1 MGMNQSETVISQA
14 TITQVLKSAS
24 RAALEVIFDAAV
36 FEEHLALTIDSLE
49 DVTLETEVNNI
60 LESCEATHQG
70 EGSYLFADLE
80 TLRCLMLEVTEL
92 LESEEGE
99 IEPDETVTARADQTG
114 EEEGFIVFNASS
126 LTEPESLPDEDIETL
141 ELESKGYQLRK
152 IPFSS
157 IRIEPANNPRSRTAR
172 AGVVRLARNIS
183 KRGLQQPVTVRP
195 IPESEDQVELVFGY
209 RRVTAIGYAMDQ
221 GWLPK
226 DHDVICVVR
235 KLNDSQ
241 VRLAALSE
249 NEEREEVDLLDQA
262 EGWAKLRLRQTENA
276 IANAAGI
283 PLASV
288 KRCLKVAFGVC
299 EEAKVLYREGKLDW
313 NALTAFSYGSLLEQQ
328 AYLEQAAG
336 IGWKLAAQYIKQ
348 AMTVT
353 DFKLANARFSLEDYE
368 AAGGKLETDLWQ
380 SQDGTRLL
388 SRDVIERLQSAW
400 AQSHAKELQAR
411 GFAFV
416 EVRAG
421 DWMWWSEFNRVTR
434 GTENS
439 GAIIHVR
446 PDWSVDVIEWVMPNQ
461 ASAGAVS
468 GVGPNDPTN
477 PNSSEAQASVKPEEP
492 KVEFTEAG
500 ITLVRR
506 TRTAALQQA
515 ILENTDPKLPLA
527 LAVMGFLGER
537 EIRFKIT
544 NLGEIDAITSSA
556 ILAEFETIAATIPN
570 LSFSPFSGLEFA
582 MLVRH
587 HPEKRLETLQ
597 ALLHLDRADLERVH
611 RLLIATMVGD
621 FANATD
627 GSFDNRRRK
636 LGIDPLV
643 SALAAHLNVKGGE
656 ALEASEDYLK
666 TVGYRK
672 NRLRPYIVQAFGEQL
687 SGALLESPR
696 AKIIAEL
703 VAHKDKLAG
712 FTAPELD
719 FAVNSSTAIKLEVAG
734 EVDYFADDADSA
746 PWEEQSNLL
755 GEQDLLLELPGFE
768 KTAELGDLEPA
779 AADD

>member
-1 MGMNQSETVISQA
+1 VKGKVMDMNQSETAISQ
-14 TITQVLKSAS
+14 TLKTAS

-36 FEEHLALTIDSLE
+36 FEEHLALTIDGLE

-60 LESCEATHQG
+60 LESCEATHQD
-70 EGSYLFADLE
+70 EGSYLFSDLE
-80 TLRCLMLEVTEL
+80 TLRCLMLEVTDL
-92 LESEEGE
+92 LEAEEGE
-99 IEPDETVTARADQTG
+99 IEQEETVTARADQTG

-126 LTEPESLPDEDIETL
+126 LSEPESLPDEDAETL

-299 EEAKVLYREGKLDW
+299 EEAKVLYRAGKLDW
-313 NALTAFSYGSLLEQQ
+313 NALTAFSYGSLLEQR

-348 AMTVT
+348 AMTGT
-353 DFKLANARFSLEDYE
+353 DFKLANARFTVEEYE
-368 AAGGKLETDLWQ
+368 AAGGLLETDLWQ

-388 SRDVIERLQSAW
+388 SREVIERLQSAW
-400 AQSHAKELQAR
+400 AQSHAQELRVQ

-421 DWMWWSEFNRVTR
+421 VWSWWSEFNRVAR
-434 GTENS
+434 GTEHS

-461 ASAGAVS
+461 ASAGTVS
-468 GVGPNDPTN
+468 SAGSSDPAN
-477 PNSSEAQASVKPEEP
+477 PNSGEAQAPIKPEDP

-500 ITLVRR
+500 ITLIRR

-537 EIRFKIT
+537 EIRFKVSS
-544 NLGEIDAITSSA
+544 LGEIDAITSSV
-556 ILAEFETIAATIPN
+556 ILAEFETIATTIPN
-570 LSFSPFSGLEFA
+570 LSFSPSSGLEFT

-587 HPEKRLETLQ
+587 RPEKRLETLQ
-597 ALLHLDRADLERVH
+597 ALLNLPGSDLERLH

-621 FANATD
+621 FSNATD

-656 ALEASEDYLK
+656 ALEASEEYLK
-666 TVGYRK
+666 TVGFRK
-672 NRLRPYIVQAFGEQL
+672 NRLRPYIIQAFGEQL
-687 SGALLESPR
+687 AGALLENPR
-696 AKIIAEL
+696 AKIITEL
-703 VAHKDKLAG
+703 VAYKDKLAG

-719 FAVNSSTAIKLEVAG
+719 FAANSSTAIKLEVTG
-734 EVDYFADDADSA
+734 EVDDFADDADSV
-746 PWEEQSNLL
+746 PWDEPT
-755 GEQDLLLELPGFE
+755 DLVHEDELVLELPDL
-768 KTAELGDLEPA
+768 AMVNSSLDLEAA

>member
-1 MGMNQSETVISQA
+1 MGMNQSETAISQS
-14 TITQVLKSAS
+14 LKTAS

-36 FEEHLALTIDSLE
+36 FEEHLALSIDGLE
-49 DVTLETEVNNI
+49 DVTLETEVNRI
-60 LESCEATHQG
+60 LGSCEATHQG
-70 EGSYLFADLE
+70 EGSYLFTDLE
-80 TLRCLMLEVTEL
+80 TLRYLMLEVTEL
-92 LESEEGE
+92 LEADEA
-99 IEPDETVTARADQTG
+99 EPDETVTARADQTG

-126 LTEPESLPDEDIETL
+126 LTEPEALPDEDTETL

-209 RRVTAIGYAMDQ
+209 RRVAAIGYAMDQ

-299 EEAKVLYREGKLDW
+299 EEAKVLYRESKLDW
-313 NALTAFSYGSLLEQQ
+313 NALIAFSYGSLPEQR

-336 IGWKLAAQYIKQ
+336 IGWKLSAQYIKQ

-388 SRDVIERLQSAW
+388 SREIIESLQSAW

-416 EVRAG
+416 EVRSG
-421 DWMWWSEFNRVTR
+421 DWMWWSEFNRVAR
-434 GTENS
+434 GAENS
-439 GAIIHVR
+439 GAIIHLR

-461 ASAGAVS
+461 AITGAVS
-468 GVGPNDPTN
+468 GIGPNDPAN
-477 PNSSEAQASVKPEEP
+477 PNSSEAQVPIKLEEP

-515 ILENTDPKLPLA
+515 VLDNTDPKLPLA

-537 EIRFKIT
+537 ELRFKIT
-544 NLGEIDAITSSA
+544 NLGEIDAITSSV
-556 ILAEFETIAATIPN
+556 ILAEFETVAAKIPN
-570 LSFSPFSGLEFA
+570 LSFSPSSGLEFA

-597 ALLHLDRADLERVH
+597 ALLNMDRADLERLH

-621 FANATD
+621 FSNATD
-627 GSFDNRRRK
+627 GSFENRRRK

-643 SALAAHLNVKGGE
+643 SALAEHLNVKGGE
-656 ALEASEDYLK
+656 ALEASEEYLK
-666 TVGYRK
+666 TVGFRK
-672 NRLRPYIVQAFGEQL
+672 NRLLPYITRAFGEQL

-719 FAVNSSTAIKLEVAG
+719 FAANSSTTIKLEVTG
-734 EVDYFADDADSA
+734 EVDDFADDVDSA
-746 PWEEQSNLL
+746 PWDEHSNLL

-768 KTAELGDLEPA
+768 NTAEHGDLEPA

>member
-1 MGMNQSETVISQA
+1 MTDQLQTSITSTLET
-14 TITQVLKSAS
+14 AS
-24 RAALEVIFDAAV
+24 RDALEALFDAGV
-36 FEEHLALTIDSLE
+36 FEEHLALSFE
-49 DVTLETEVNNI
+49 GFEEATLEAEVHRVLLACGATAQEEGTFVFDC
-60 LESCEATHQG
+60 LENLRFVMNEVAT
-70 EGSYLFADLE
+70 
-80 TLRCLMLEVTEL
+80 L
-92 LESEEGE
+92 LEGDEEYADNGE
-99 IEPDETVTARADQTG
+99 LEQSATVTSTQAA
-114 EEEGFIVFNASS
+114 EEDFIVFDDTPWQS
-126 LTEPESLPDEDIETL
+126 PETFTDEDQESL

-152 IPFSS
+152 IPFSK
-157 IRIEPANNPRSRTAR
+157 IRVVPANNPRKRTSR
-172 AGVVRLARNIS
+172 AGIVRLARKIS

-195 IPESEDQVELVFGY
+195 DPEAPESFELAFGY
-209 RRVTAIGYAMDQ
+209 RRHAAIGYAIAQ
-221 GWLPK
+221 GWLLE
-226 DHDVICVVR
+226 DDDVICIVR
-235 KLNDSQ
+235 KLTDSQ
-241 VRLAALSE
+241 MRLAALSE
-249 NEEREEVDLLDQA
+249 NEEREEVDVLDQA
-262 EGWAKLRLRQTENA
+262 EGWAKLRLRQTEHS

-299 EEAKVLYREGKLDW
+299 EEAKVLYRAGKLDW
-313 NALTAFSYGSLLEQQ
+313 NALIAFTYGSLLEQRT
-328 AYLEQAAG
+328 YLEESAG
-336 IGWKLAAQYIKQ
+336 TGWKLAAQYIKQ
-348 AMTVT
+348 AMTGT
-353 DFKLANARFSLEDYE
+353 DFKLANARFTLEEYE
-368 AAGGKLETDLWQ
+368 AAGGQLETDLWQ

-388 SRDVIERLQSAW
+388 SREVIERLQSAW
-400 AQSHAKELQAR
+400 AQSHAQELRTR
-411 GFAFV
+411 GFTFV
-416 EVRAG
+416 DVRSGA
-421 DWMWWSEFNRVTR
+421 WSWWSEFNRVAR

-461 ASAGAVS
+461 ASAGTVLS
-468 GVGPNDPTN
+468 VGPSDPAN
-477 PNSSEAQASVKPEEP
+477 PNSGEAQAQIKLEDP

-537 EIRFKIT
+537 ELRFKIT
-544 NLGEIDAITSSA
+544 NLGEIDAITSSS
-556 ILAEFETIAATIPN
+556 ILAEFETVAATIPN
-570 LSFSPFSGLEFA
+570 LSFSPSSGLEFA

-597 ALLHLDRADLERVH
+597 VLLNMDRVDLEHLH

-621 FANATD
+621 FSSATD

-656 ALEASEDYLK
+656 ALEASEEYLK

-672 NRLRPYIVQAFGEQL
+672 NRLLPYITRAFGEQL

-696 AKIIAEL
+696 AKIITEL

-719 FAVNSSTAIKLEVAG
+719 FAANSSTAIKLEVTG
-734 EVDYFADDADSA
+734 EIDDFADDVDHADVA
-746 PWEEQSNLL
+746 PWDEQSNLL

-768 KTAELGDLEPA
+768 NTAEHGDLEPA

>member
-1 MGMNQSETVISQA
+1 MNQSDRTISQ
-14 TITQVLKSAS
+14 TLKTAS

-70 EGSYLFADLE
+70 EGSYLFPDIE
-80 TLRCLMLEVTEL
+80 TLRCLMLEVTDL
-92 LESEEGE
+92 LEAEEGK
-99 IEPDETVTARADQTG
+99 IEPDETVADQSG
-114 EEEGFIVFNASS
+114 EEKGFIIFNASS
-126 LTEPESLPDEDIETL
+126 LSEPESLPDEDTETL

-183 KRGLQQPVTVRP
+183 RRGLQQPVTVRP

-283 PLASV
+283 PFASV

-313 NALTAFSYGSLLEQQ
+313 NALTAFSYGSLLEQRT
-328 AYLEQAAG
+328 YLEQAAG

-416 EVRAG
+416 EVRSG
-421 DWMWWSEFNRVTR
+421 DWMWWSEFNRVAR

-461 ASAGAVS
+461 ANAGTVS
-468 GVGPNDPTN
+468 SLSPNDPTN
-477 PNSSEAQASVKPEEP
+477 PNVNSSEEQTPIKLEEP

-515 ILENTDPKLPLA
+515 ILENTDRKLPLA

-537 EIRFKIT
+537 ELRFKII
-544 NLGEIDAITSSA
+544 NLGEIDAITSSS
-556 ILAEFETIAATIPN
+556 ILAEFETAAATIPN
-570 LSFSPFSGLEFA
+570 LSFSPSSGLEFA
-582 MLVRH
+582 MLMRQ

-597 ALLHLDRADLERVH
+597 ALLNLPNSDLERLH

-621 FANATD
+621 FSNATD
-627 GSFDNRRRK
+627 GSFENRRRK

-643 SALAAHLNVKGGE
+643 SALAEHLNVKGGE
-656 ALEASEDYLK
+656 TLEASEDYLK
-666 TVGYRK
+666 TVGFRK
-672 NRLRPYIVQAFGEQL
+672 NRLRPYIIQAFGEQL
-687 SGALLESPR
+687 AGALLENPR

-703 VAHKDKLAG
+703 VVHKDKLAG

-719 FAVNSSTAIKLEVAG
+719 FATNSSTAIKLEVTG
-734 EVDYFADDADSA
+734 EVDDFADDVNDSDSA
-746 PWEEQSNLL
+746 PWDEPT
-755 GEQDLLLELPGFE
+755 DLVREDELVLVLPDP
-768 KTAELGDLEPA
+768 ALVNSSLDLEAA

>member
-1 MGMNQSETVISQA
+1 MNQSETAISQA
-14 TITQVLKSAS
+14 TISQTLKTAS

-36 FEEHLALTIDSLE
+36 FEEHLALTIEGLE
-49 DVTLETEVNNI
+49 DVTLETEVNSI
-60 LESCEATHQG
+60 LELCEATHQG
-70 EGSYLFADLE
+70 EGSYLFTDLE
-80 TLRCLMLEVTEL
+80 TLRYLMLEVTEL
-92 LESEEGE
+92 LEANEGE
-99 IEPDETVTARADQTG
+99 IEQEESVTARADQTC

-126 LTEPESLPDEDIETL
+126 LTEPESLPDEDTETL

-226 DHDVICVVR
+226 DNDVICVVC

-313 NALTAFSYGSLLEQQ
+313 NALTAFSYGSLFEQR

-353 DFKLANARFSLEDYE
+353 DFKLANARFSLEEYE
-368 AAGGKLETDLWQ
+368 AAGGQLETDLWQ

-388 SRDVIERLQSAW
+388 SREVIERLQSAW
-400 AQSHAKELQAR
+400 AHSHAQELRTR

-416 EVRAG
+416 EVRSG
-421 DWMWWSEFNRVTR
+421 DWMWWSEFNRVAR

-446 PDWSVDVIEWVMPNQ
+446 SDWSVDVIEWVMPNQ

-468 GVGPNDPTN
+468 SVDPSDPAN
-477 PNSSEAQASVKPEEP
+477 PNSSEAQAPTKPEDP

-537 EIRFKIT
+537 ELRFKIT
-544 NLGEIDAITSSA
+544 SLGEIDAITSSS
-556 ILAEFETIAATIPN
+556 II
-570 LSFSPFSGLEFA
+570 
-582 MLVRH
+582 
-587 HPEKRLETLQ
+587 
-597 ALLHLDRADLERVH
+597 DRV
-611 RLLIATMVGD
+611 
-621 FANATD
+621 
-627 GSFDNRRRK
+627 
-636 LGIDPLV
+636 
-643 SALAAHLNVKGGE
+643 
-656 ALEASEDYLK
+656 
-666 TVGYRK
+666 
-672 NRLRPYIVQAFGEQL
+672 
-687 SGALLESPR
+687 
-696 AKIIAEL
+696 
-703 VAHKDKLAG
+703 
-712 FTAPELD
+712 
-719 FAVNSSTAIKLEVAG
+719 
-734 EVDYFADDADSA
+734 
-746 PWEEQSNLL
+746 
-755 GEQDLLLELPGFE
+755 
-768 KTAELGDLEPA
+768 
-779 AADD
+779 

>member
-1 MGMNQSETVISQA
+1 MGMNQSETTISQA
-14 TITQVLKSAS
+14 LKTAS

-36 FEEHLALTIDSLE
+36 FEEHLALTIDGLE

-70 EGSYLFADLE
+70 EGSYTFLDLE
-80 TLRCLMLEVTEL
+80 TLRTLMAKVTDL
-92 LESEEGE
+92 LETDEGE
-99 IEPDETVTARADQTG
+99 IEQEETTAARADQTG

-126 LTEPESLPDEDIETL
+126 LTEPESLPDEDTETL

-195 IPESEDQVELVFGY
+195 IPESEDQVDLVFGF

-313 NALTAFSYGSLLEQQ
+313 NALIAFTYGSLLEQRD
-328 AYLEQAAG
+328 YLEQATGTA
-336 IGWKLAAQYIKQ
+336 WKLAAQYIKQ
-348 AMTVT
+348 TMTGT
-353 DFKLANARFSLEDYE
+353 DFKLANARFTVEEYE
-368 AAGGKLETDLWQ
+368 AAGGLLETDLWQ

-400 AQSHAKELQAR
+400 AQSHALELRTR
-411 GFAFV
+411 GFTFV
-416 EVRAG
+416 DVRSG
-421 DWMWWSEFNRVTR
+421 VWSWWSEFNRVAR
-434 GTENS
+434 GTEHS

-461 ASAGAVS
+461 ARIHS
-468 GVGPNDPTN
+468 GEHHVHM
-477 PNSSEAQASVKPEEP
+477 
-492 KVEFTEAG
+492 
-500 ITLVRR
+500 R
-506 TRTAALQQA
+506 TCPHEHMLRTQQA
-515 ILENTDPKLPLA
+515 EYPGPC
-527 LAVMGFLGER
+527 
-537 EIRFKIT
+537 
-544 NLGEIDAITSSA
+544 
-556 ILAEFETIAATIPN
+556 
-570 LSFSPFSGLEFA
+570 
-582 MLVRH
+582 
-587 HPEKRLETLQ
+587 
-597 ALLHLDRADLERVH
+597 
-611 RLLIATMVGD
+611 
-621 FANATD
+621 
-627 GSFDNRRRK
+627 
-636 LGIDPLV
+636 
-643 SALAAHLNVKGGE
+643 
-656 ALEASEDYLK
+656 
-666 TVGYRK
+666 TV
-672 NRLRPYIVQAFGEQL
+672 V
-687 SGALLESPR
+687 
-696 AKIIAEL
+696 
-703 VAHKDKLAG
+703 
-712 FTAPELD
+712 
-719 FAVNSSTAIKLEVAG
+719 
-734 EVDYFADDADSA
+734 
-746 PWEEQSNLL
+746 
-755 GEQDLLLELPGFE
+755 
-768 KTAELGDLEPA
+768 
-779 AADD
+779 

>member
-1 MGMNQSETVISQA
+1 MGMNQSETAISQS
-14 TITQVLKSAS
+14 LKTAS

-36 FEEHLALTIDSLE
+36 FEEHLALSIDGLE

-70 EGSYLFADLE
+70 EGSYLFTDLE
-80 TLRCLMLEVTEL
+80 TLRYLMLEVTDL

-99 IEPDETVTARADQTG
+99 IEPDETVNARADQTG

-126 LTEPESLPDEDIETL
+126 LSAPESLPDEDAETL

-313 NALTAFSYGSLLEQQ
+313 NALIAFTYGSLLEQRD
-328 AYLEQAAG
+328 YLEQATGTA
-336 IGWKLAAQYIKQ
+336 WKLAAQYIKQ
-348 AMTVT
+348 TMTGT
-353 DFKLANARFSLEDYE
+353 DFKLANARFTVEEYE
-368 AAGGKLETDLWQ
+368 AAGGLLETDLWQ

-400 AQSHAKELQAR
+400 AQSHALELRTR
-411 GFAFV
+411 GFTFV
-416 EVRAG
+416 DVRSG
-421 DWMWWSEFNRVTR
+421 VWSWWSEFNRVAR

-461 ASAGAVS
+461 ASAGTVS
-468 GVGPNDPTN
+468 SVGPNDPAN
-477 PNSSEAQASVKPEEP
+477 PNPSEAQAPIKLEEP

-515 ILENTDPKLPLA
+515 VLENTDPKLPLA
-527 LAVMGFLGER
+527 LAVMGFLGEQ
-537 EIRFKIT
+537 ELRFKIT

-556 ILAEFETIAATIPN
+556 ILAEFETAAATIPN
-570 LSFSPFSGLEFA
+570 LSFSPSSGLEFA
-582 MLVRH
+582 MLMRQ

-597 ALLHLDRADLERVH
+597 ALLNLPNSDLERLH

-621 FANATD
+621 FSNATD
-627 GSFDNRRRK
+627 GSFENRRRK

-643 SALAAHLNVKGGE
+643 SALAEHLNVKGGE
-656 ALEASEDYLK
+656 ALKASEDYLK
-666 TVGYRK
+666 TVGFRK
-672 NRLRPYIVQAFGEQL
+672 NRLRPYIIQAFGEQL
-687 SGALLESPR
+687 AGALLENPR

-703 VAHKDKLAG
+703 VAHKDKLTG

-719 FAVNSSTAIKLEVAG
+719 FAANSSTVIKLEVSS
-734 EVDYFADDADSA
+734 ETSDDFADDTDEV
-746 PWEEQSNLL
+746 PWDKPI
-755 GEQDLLLELPGFE
+755 DLVREDELVLELP
-768 KTAELGDLEPA
+768 DLEMVNSSLDLEAA